1 MMEVRN
7 CQELGIN
14 LQKICSRL
22 LANNELVKLLYY
34 TDLNPLSQENLTEED
49 KQREIFNKLVCVIP
63 KVGTRE
69 DSKSAIAVYVPKATG
84 LSGNSEYKTVT
95 IAIDIF
101 VPLNQWII
109 KDSNLRPFAIMGEI
123 QKALNGKTING
134 LGKIKGG
141 DFDLILLTDEMSGYR
156 QVFSITEYE

>member
-1 MMEVRN
+1 MGARN

-22 LANNELVKLLYY
+22 LANDNLVKLLYY
-34 TDLNPLSQENLTEED
+34 VDLDPLDKTALTTEQ
-49 KQREIFNKLVCVIP
+49 KQKIFNDLICVIP
-63 KVGTRE
+63 RVGTRT
-69 DSKSAIAVYVPKATG
+69 DSKSVIAVYVPKAAG

-95 IAIDIF
+95 IAIDVF
-101 VPLNQWII
+101 VPMTQWII

-123 QKALNGKTING
+123 QNSLNGKTING

-141 DFDLILLTDEMSGYR
+141 DFELVLLTDEMSGYR
-156 QVFSITEYE
+156 QVFTITEYE

>member
-1 MMEVRN
+1 MGARN

-22 LANNELVKLLYY
+22 LANDELVKLLYY
-34 TDLNPLSQENLTEED
+34 VEQDPLGQTVLTPEQ
-49 KQREIFNKLVCVIP
+49 KKAIFNDLICIIP
-63 KVGTRE
+63 RVGTRT
-69 DSKSAIAVYVPKATG
+69 DSKSVIAVYVPKAAG

-95 IAIDIF
+95 IAIDVF
-101 VPLNQWII
+101 VPLTQWII

-123 QKALNGKTING
+123 QKSLNGKTVNG
-134 LGKIKGG
+134 LGKIQGG

-156 QVFSITEYE
+156 QVFTITEYE

>member
-1 MMEVRN
+1 MGARN

-22 LANNELVKLLYY
+22 LANDNLVKLLYY
-34 TDLNPLSQENLTEED
+34 VDLDPLDKTALTTEQ
-49 KQREIFNKLVCVIP
+49 KQKIFNDLICVIP
-63 KVGTRE
+63 RVGTRT
-69 DSKSAIAVYVPKATG
+69 DSKSVIAVYVPKAAG

-95 IAIDIF
+95 IAIDVF
-101 VPLNQWII
+101 VPMTQWII

-123 QKALNGKTING
+123 QNSLNGKTING

-141 DFDLILLTDEMSGYR
+141 DFDLVLLTDEMSGYR
-156 QVFSITEYE
+156 QVFTITEYE

>member
-1 MMEVRN
+1 MGARN

-22 LANNELVKLLYY
+22 LANDNLVKLLYY
-34 TDLNPLSQENLTEED
+34 ADLDPLDKTTLTAEQ
-49 KQREIFNKLVCVIP
+49 KQKIFNDLICVIP
-63 KVGTRE
+63 KVGTRT
-69 DSKSAIAVYVPKATG
+69 DSKSVIAVYIPRAAG

-95 IAIDIF
+95 IAIDVF
-101 VPLNQWII
+101 VPMTQWII

-123 QKALNGKTING
+123 QNSLNGKTING

-141 DFDLILLTDEMSGYR
+141 DFELVLLTDEMSSYR
-156 QVFSITEYE
+156 QMFTITEYE

>member
-1 MMEVRN
+1 MGARN

-22 LANNELVKLLYY
+22 LANDELVKLLYY
-34 TDLNPLSQENLTEED
+34 VEQDPLGQAVLTPEQ
-49 KQREIFNKLVCVIP
+49 KKTIFNDLICIIP
-63 KVGTRE
+63 RVGTRT
-69 DSKSAIAVYVPKATG
+69 DSKSVVAVYVPKAAG

-95 IAIDIF
+95 IAIDVF
-101 VPLNQWII
+101 VPLTQWII

-123 QKALNGKTING
+123 QKALNGKTVNG
-134 LGKIKGG
+134 LGKIQGG

-156 QVFSITEYE
+156 QVFTITEYD

>member
-1 MMEVRN
+1 MSVRN
-7 CQELGIN
+7 CKELGIN

-22 LANNELVKLLYY
+22 LANEELVKLLYY
-34 TDLNPLSQENLTEED
+34 TDIDPLSENGLSDEEK
-49 KQREIFNKLVCVIP
+49 KQKIFNELICVVPRVGARDDNKSVIAIYIP
-63 KVGTRE
+63 K
-69 DSKSAIAVYVPKATG
+69 AAG
-84 LSGNSEYKTVT
+84 LSGNSEYKSVT
-95 IAIDIF
+95 IAIDVF

-123 QKALNGKTING
+123 QNSLNGKNVNG

-156 QVFSITEYE
+156 QTFTITEYE

>member
-1 MMEVRN
+1 MGARN

-22 LANNELVKLLYY
+22 LANDNLVKLLYY
-34 TDLNPLSQENLTEED
+34 ADLDPLDKTALTAEQ
-49 KQREIFNKLVCVIP
+49 KQKIFNDLICVIP
-63 KVGTRE
+63 KVGTRT
-69 DSKSAIAVYVPKATG
+69 DSKSVIAVYIPRAAG

-95 IAIDIF
+95 IAIDVF
-101 VPLNQWII
+101 VPMTQWII

-123 QKALNGKTING
+123 QNSLNGKTING

-141 DFDLILLTDEMSGYR
+141 DFELVLLTDEMSGYR
-156 QVFSITEYE
+156 QMFTITEYE

>member
-1 MMEVRN
+1 MGARN

-22 LANNELVKLLYY
+22 LTNEELVKLLYY
-34 TDLNPLSQENLTEED
+34 VDQDPLGKANLTTEQ
-49 KQREIFNKLVCVIP
+49 KQKEIFNDLICIIP
-63 KVGTRE
+63 RVGTRT
-69 DSKSAIAVYVPKATG
+69 DSKSAIAVYVPKAAG

-95 IAIDIF
+95 IAVDIF
-101 VPLNQWII
+101 VPLTQWII

-123 QKALNGKTING
+123 QKSLNGKTVNG
-134 LGKIKGG
+134 LGKIQGG

-156 QVFSITEYE
+156 QVFTITEYE

>member
-1 MMEVRN
+1 MGARN

-22 LANNELVKLLYY
+22 LANDELVKLLYY
-34 TDLNPLSQENLTEED
+34 VEQDPLGQIVLTPEQ
-49 KQREIFNKLVCVIP
+49 KKTIFNDLICIIP
-63 KVGTRE
+63 RVGTRT
-69 DSKSAIAVYVPKATG
+69 DSKSVIAVYVPKAAG

-95 IAIDIF
+95 IAIDVF
-101 VPLNQWII
+101 VPLTQWII

-123 QKALNGKTING
+123 QKSLNGKTING
-134 LGKIKGG
+134 LGKIQGG

-156 QVFSITEYE
+156 QTFTITEYE

>member
-1 MMEVRN
+1 MSVRN

-22 LANNELVKLLYY
+22 LANDDLVKLLHYV
-34 TDLNPLSQENLTEED
+34 DIDPLAQANLNEEE
-49 KQREIFNKLVCVIP
+49 KRQIFNNLICIIP
-63 KVGTRE
+63 NVGTRE
-69 DSKSAIAVYVPKATG
+69 DSKSVIAIYIPKASG
-84 LSGNSEYKTVT
+84 LSGNSEFKTVT

-101 VPLNQWII
+101 VPLTQWII

-123 QKALNGKTING
+123 QKSLNGKTVNG

-141 DFDLILLTDEMSGYR
+141 DFDLVLLTDEMSTYR
-156 QVFSITEYE
+156 QIFTITEYE

>member
-1 MMEVRN
+1 MSARN

-14 LQKICSRL
+14 LQKICTRL
-22 LANNELVKLLYY
+22 LANEELVKLLYY
-34 TDLNPLSQENLTEED
+34 TELDPLAQANLTTEQ
-49 KQREIFNKLVCVIP
+49 KQKEIFNKLLCVVP
-63 KVGTRE
+63 RVGTRE
-69 DSKSAIAVYVPKATG
+69 DSRSAIAVYVPKAAG

-101 VPLNQWII
+101 VPLTQWII

-123 QKALNGKTING
+123 QNSLNGKTING

-141 DFDLILLTDEMSGYR
+141 DFDLTLLTDEMSGYR
-156 QVFSITEYE
+156 QVFTITEYE